1 VGTLEI
7 EIDGRVI
14 TANKGVLFSYLKT
27 AIFTSAL
34 QISQDL
40 SILFIRLIGKSS
52 KLARDL
58 QQTGRWISGTA
69 CGFPEINAC
78 DITSLPV

>member
-1 VGTLEI
+1 VGQNSTPMTGQI
-7 EIDGRVI
+7 SMPID
-14 TANKGVLFSYLKT
+14 
-27 AIFTSAL
+27 TSAL